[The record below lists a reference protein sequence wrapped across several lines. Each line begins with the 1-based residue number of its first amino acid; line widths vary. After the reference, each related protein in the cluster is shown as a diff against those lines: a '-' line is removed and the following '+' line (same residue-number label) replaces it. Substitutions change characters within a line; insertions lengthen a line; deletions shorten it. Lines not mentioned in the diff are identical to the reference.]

1 MDNIQIL
8 IIDYGSQY
16 TLVIGRTLR
25 ELGVRSLIL
34 PPNKIDAWLEKNNP
48 KAVILSGSN
57 WSVHNEDAPAF
68 PASLDIT
75 GKKYFILGICYGMQL
90 LAHKLGGVVDRPH
103 DHREYGPAKV
113 TVDNTH
119 PLFIGVSEKTQVWAS
134 HGDTVTKL
142 PEGFKEIGVSSGISA
157 MAEINNRVMGI
168 QFHPEVT
175 DTKEGKKILQN
186 FLNMAECKTDWNP
199 LDLIKQIQKEVLAV
213 VDENKEKKNVI
224 LGVSGGVDSTTLA
237 ALLVPVL
244 GDRLICVAIDTG
256 GLRKDEILELKENT
270 KNAGIKN
277 LIVIEAEEEFLK
289 NIGTTIDGEEKRGK
303 FRKVYQRIFEEQIIK
318 HSASFIIQG
327 TLATDIIESGKVG
340 ESAMIKTHHN
350 VGLSFEVEDL
360 HPFRNLFK
368 YEVRELGKTLNLP
381 PAIYER
387 NPFPGPGLY
396 LRVVGTP
403 VSKENIDLVREADKT
418 VTDILKKH
426 NLEKE
431 ISQLIVALLGI
442 NSVGVKGDERVY
454 GHSLAIRAVQT
465 VDFMTAKGFYFPE
478 EVVNEITTS
487 LTKHKKI
494 VRVFFDMTP
503 KPPATTEF
511 E

>member
-1 MDNIQIL
+1 
-8 IIDYGSQY
+8 
-16 TLVIGRTLR
+16 
-25 ELGVRSLIL
+25 
-34 PPNKIDAWLEKNNP
+34 
-48 KAVILSGSN
+48 
-57 WSVHNEDAPAF
+57 
-68 PASLDIT
+68 
-75 GKKYFILGICYGMQL
+75 
-90 LAHKLGGVVDRPH
+90 
-103 DHREYGPAKV
+103 V
-113 TVDNTH
+113 TVDDTH
-119 PLFIGVSEKTQVWAS
+119 PLFLGVSKNTEVWAS

-142 PEGFKEIGVSSGISA
+142 PEGFLSIATSGGISA
-157 MAEINNRVMGI
+157 MTNTNNKVMGI

-175 DTKEGKKILQN
+175 NTKEGKKILQN
-186 FLNMAECKTDWNP
+186 FLDIATCKKDWNP
-199 LDLIKQIQKEVLAV
+199 EDLIKQIQNEVLSV
-213 VDENKEKKNVI
+213 VNESEKKNVI

-237 ALLVPVL
+237 ALLAPVL
-244 GDRLICVAIDTG
+244 GDRLKCIAIDTG
-256 GLRKDEILELKENT
+256 GLRKDEVSELKENT
-270 KNAGIKN
+270 KNAGVNN
-277 LIVIEAEEEFLK
+277 LIVIEAEEEFIK
-289 NIGTTIDGEEKRGK
+289 NIGTTIDGEEKRSK
-303 FRKVYQRIFEEQIIK
+303 FRKVYQRIFEEQIVK
-318 HSASFIIQG
+318 HDAGFIIQG
-327 TLATDIIESGKVG
+327 TLATDIIESGKAG

-368 YEVRELGKTLNLP
+368 YEVRELGKALNLP

-403 VSKENIDLVREADKT
+403 VSKDNIDLVREADKT
-418 VTDILKKH
+418 VTDIIKKH

-478 EVVNEITTS
+478 EVVNEITTT
-487 LTKHKKI
+487 LTKHKDI